1 MVGAVGRPSAAA
13 AGGGTEQSVPVGPGV
28 ALVAHGADKG
38 RVGVEGRGK
47 GAYLFPGTSCAVFFS
62 ARKKT
67 DEGQSSRPF
76 HSEHFAVCSKMISP
90 EADPAADAPPLDLG
104 RRYQMHGYRPRQ
116 ETDAPA
122 ITDDEQYLTLCLL
135 VTRNSVCTQGHMG
148 CLLVRGA
155 SLEDRAEQ
163 QDKSCNEGRTL
174 ESERDDPNQY
184 EENIHRRII
193 GAATNRPLYSKR
205 DSDVHAEIGAIGDAA
220 RRGHSTEGCTA
231 YIAMPPCKNCFG
243 ALVSAGCR
251 RVVAPRQPNKTVAT
265 AAVAEG
271 VEMVTIDAEIS
282 DRIRGRIDALI
293 HAGDGNGDAEK
304 RQEEIAAK
312 RKARK
317 EAAKLKKEKR
327 RRTAEENKRMHAGTN
342 GRHKA

>member
-1 MVGAVGRPSAAA
+1 M
-13 AGGGTEQSVPVGPGV
+13 
-28 ALVAHGADKG
+28 
-38 RVGVEGRGK
+38 EGRGK
-47 GAYLFPGTSCAVFFS
+47 GAYLFSQHILCWVSP

-67 DEGQSSRPF
+67 DEGQSPRPSTFSF
-76 HSEHFAVCSKMISP
+76 HSEHKKMISP

-104 RRYQMHGYRPRQ
+104 RRYQMHGYRPRR
-116 ETDAPA
+116 EDGPA
-122 ITDDEQYLTLCLL
+122 LADDEQYLTLCLL
-135 VTRNSVCTQGHMG
+135 VTRNSVCDQGHMG

-155 SLEDRAEQ
+155 SSEDPADQE
-163 QDKSCNEGRTL
+163 DKSCGQKSIL
-174 ESERDDPNQY
+174 ESGNDNPNQY

-193 GAATNRPLYSKR
+193 GAATNRPLYSER

-243 ALVSAGCR
+243 ALLSAGCR
-251 RVVAPRQPNKTVAT
+251 RIVSPRQPNKTVAT

-271 VEMVTIDAEIS
+271 VEMVTIDADVS
-282 DRIRGRIDALI
+282 DRMRGRIDALI
-293 HAGDGNGDAEK
+293 HAGDGNGDAEE
-304 RQEEIAAK
+304 RQAEIVAK

-327 RRTAEENKRMHAGTN
+327 RRTAEENRQMHAGTN
-342 GRHKA
+342 SKHIA